1 MMLTLPDPEAE
12 DLCEQGVLQQDFG
25 VSGFS
30 SGSKMLMGCVSFSSL
45 L

>member
-1 MMLTLPDPEAE
+1 MILTLPDPEVE
-12 DLCEQGVLQQDFG
+12 DLCEQGVLQQNFG
-25 VSGFS
+25 VSVFF